1 MRRPP
6 TSLLSLP
13 TEVLEAVCSLLPSE
27 DITSLAST
35 ARATASLHY
44 TRIGALVSQQR
55 YLTETSYAHLAAIV
69 GVLPGCR
76 ARDQLAEMVELA
88 MAEFLSKCFADE
100 SHLHRLQQ
108 LLSLASRCEDVPG
121 PTPVAA
127 AHDAAECCQ
136 SCRWQTAQLLNL
148 CTRVRQICVL
158 ASMSPA
164 HRACFSALSK
174 DVVQPQPRAHLL
186 EALPLHPP
194 LHNESEAEQVLPG
207 DAAPAE
213 AHGATPQQQSRP
225 SMKL

>member
-44 TRIGALVSQQR
+44 TRIGVLVAQQR

-76 ARDQLAEMVELA
+76 ARDQLAEVVELA
-88 MAEFLSKCFADE
+88 MAEFKSKCFADE

-108 LLSLASRCEDVPG
+108 L
-121 PTPVAA
+121 
-127 AHDAAECCQ
+127 
-136 SCRWQTAQLLNL
+136 
-148 CTRVRQICVL
+148 
-158 ASMSPA
+158 
-164 HRACFSALSK
+164 
-174 DVVQPQPRAHLL
+174 
-186 EALPLHPP
+186 
-194 LHNESEAEQVLPG
+194 
-207 DAAPAE
+207 
-213 AHGATPQQQSRP
+213 
-225 SMKL
+225 